1 MSQLVLDASVTT
13 GWLLEDER
21 DPYSVAVLATVIREG
36 AVVPQHWRL
45 EVANALLF
53 AERRNRLLSGEAK
66 RRLLTLNDLS
76 IQVDVTC
83 DFASGF
89 DLASEHGL
97 TFYDAV
103 YLELAQR
110 RRLLLAT
117 LDGDLASAARRSG
130 VPLFND

>member
-1 MSQLVLDASVTT
+1 MSQLVLDASVTA

-36 AVVPQHWRL
+36 AVVPQHWRF

-117 LDGDLASAARRSG
+117 LDGDLANAARRSG